1 MNKECRVLIC
11 DDHAEFRDLVKVLLK
26 RHPNIEVVGEAGDG
40 WECIEQALKLC
51 PDVVLMDLH
60 LPELNGLEATRRIRR
75 ASKRIKV
82 LILSAYSGE
91 EVVSP
96 CRKAGASGYVQK
108 YRSLSELGEA
118 IEVVRRGGT
127 YVSASALEKVSGAHG
142 APLF

>member
-1 MNKECRVLIC
+1 MNKACRVLIC
-11 DDHAEFRDLVKVLLK
+11 DDHAEFRDLVKTVLRRK
-26 RHPNIEVVGEAGDG
+26 PNIEVVGEAANGQ
-40 WECIEQALKLC
+40 ECIKQALKLR

-60 LPELNGLEATRRIRR
+60 LPDLNGLEATRRIRR

-82 LILSAYSGE
+82 LILSADSGE

-96 CRKAGASGYVQK
+96 CREAGASGYVQK

-127 YVSASALEKVSGAHG
+127 YLCLNVLEKASGAHS
-142 APLF
+142 APLY